1 MTHSLRRKLL
11 LAMSAFMFCG
21 RALAAPPP
29 PHKPDAADAV
39 AGSYFGNVISDSKGS
54 SRSDV
59 TLTLTRVG
67 PNKVAIASDYPRL
80 PAVTVDVERAMN
92 SIVQRTGD
100 TAFVYDMGKHHLDV
114 SFHNEVSWSGDRQ

>member
-1 MTHSLRRKLL
+1 MIHPLRRKLL
-11 LAMSAFMFCG
+11 FVLSALMLASP
-21 RALAAPPP
+21 ALATPP

-39 AGSYFGNVISDSKGS
+39 AGSYFGNVISDSRGS

-92 SIVQRTGD
+92 AIVQRTGD
-100 TAFVYDMGKHHLDV
+100 TAFVYDIAKKHLDV